1 MSIRAKYRQLP
12 ASLKILSPFLCS
24 FVGLWIVG
32 TFGFCALAFHSLEKS
47 ARVETENLASFWEQ
61 SLDNEQEILN
71 TKVNS
76 LVENRTVLS
85 LLESNA
91 DTQARDLGLL
101 KQQLK
106 VDFIQLTDL
115 RTDNFFSTQIAD
127 ILPTESLLTEVVD
140 QATFK
145 QERYG
150 IILSKNLDTPIL
162 IAYAE
167 IYDPTQAKIAQAVVG
182 KVIDRRLL
190 EELRGR
196 TNLQMILLA
205 EEKIIANTLILD
217 QRQTIDLKIRQDEV
231 AWQRIAGQDYLVKPI
246 NLPTLD
252 GAMLTFAALNTA
264 SQTENAESLLL
275 AIAAIFGILGSSLI
289 WTVTM
294 VSFRATQSL
303 TNRIKSMTEATEKL
317 TKGDAYTHLPV
328 ETDDDIGKLASS
340 FNLMADQL
348 EERDE
353 QLEAKIQELK
363 NTLEELHKTQSQ
375 VVHAE
380 KMSALGQMVAG
391 VAHEVNNP
399 LSFIH
404 GNLPHIQ
411 AYIRDLLQA
420 IAIYEENNIDISDH
434 HQNII
439 NDLDLDFV
447 KEDLPKAVHSIQLGA
462 DRIQTIVKSLRTFS
476 RLDESDY
483 KYVDIHLGI
492 ESTLML
498 LQHRLQALPN
508 CPSITIKTDYAE
520 LPEVECFAGQ
530 LNQVFLSLLT
540 NAIDAIEEK
549 NLGKSLGEVAAQKNT
564 IWIST
569 QVTNDQSIQ
578 VAIAN
583 NGIPLTPELKSR
595 LFEPFF
601 TTKPIGKGTG
611 LGLSMSYQ
619 IIHEVHKGKIW
630 CATTNEQHTIFYIQI
645 PINQGIQ
652 NSVTTTLDPN
662 TDYSYL
668 TE

>member
-12 ASLKILSPFLCS
+12 ASLKLLSPFLGS

-32 TFGFCALAFHSLEKS
+32 TSGFCLLAFNSLERS
-47 ARVETENLASFWEQ
+47 ARIETENLADFWEQ
-61 SLDNEQEILN
+61 SLDNEREILS

-85 LLESNA
+85 FLENRSEAN
-91 DTQARDLGLL
+91 TRNLGLL

-115 RTDNFFSTQIAD
+115 RTSSFFSTPIETT
-127 ILPTESLLTEVVD
+127 LPIESLLAEVAD
-140 QATFK
+140 QQAFEQK
-145 QERYG
+145 KHG
-150 IILSKNLDTPIL
+150 IIFSESLDVAIL
-162 IAYAE
+162 VAYAE
-167 IYDPTQAKIAQAVVG
+167 IYDPTQEKIAHALVG
-182 KVIDRRLL
+182 TVLNRRLL
-190 EELRGR
+190 EQLRGR
-196 TNLQMILLA
+196 TNLQTVLLA
-205 EEKIIANTLILD
+205 DQQVIANTLVLD
-217 QRQTIDLKIRQDEV
+217 QQQSIDLKIQRGKV
-231 AWQRIAGQDYLVKPI
+231 LWQKIAGEDYLVKPI
-246 NLPTLD
+246 ELPTID
-252 GAMLTFAALNTA
+252 GSKLTFAALNTA
-264 SQTENAESLLL
+264 IHTENAETRLL
-275 AIAAIFGILGSSLI
+275 AIATTFGFLGSSLI
-289 WTVTM
+289 LTVTV

-317 TKGDAYTHLPV
+317 TKGDAHIYLPV
-328 ETDDDIGKLASS
+328 ETDDDIGRLASS

-348 EERDE
+348 KERDE

-363 NTLEELHKTQSQ
+363 NTLEKLHKTQAQ

-420 IAIYEENNIDISDH
+420 IAVYEENSIDIPDH
-434 HQNII
+434 HQDII
-439 NDLDLDFV
+439 DDVDLDFV

-483 KYVDIHLGI
+483 KYVDIHLGLD
-492 ESTLML
+492 SALML
-498 LQHRLQALPN
+498 VQHRLNALPN
-508 CPSITIKTDYAE
+508 CPSITIKTDYAD

-549 NLGKSLGEVAAQKNT
+549 NKGKSLGEVSAHVNT
-564 IWIST
+564 IWINT
-569 QVTNDQSIQ
+569 QMVNNQMIQ

-583 NGIPLTPELKSR
+583 NGIPLTPQLKSR

-619 IIHEVHKGKIW
+619 IINEVHQGKIW
-630 CATTNEQHTIFYIQI
+630 CMTTKEQHTIFYIQI
-645 PINQGIQ
+645 PITQAIQ
-652 NSVTTTLDPN
+652 PSITTILDPD

-668 TE
+668 TG

>member
-12 ASLKILSPFLCS
+12 ASLKLLSPFLGV

-32 TFGFCALAFHSLEKS
+32 IFGFCLLAFRSLEKS
-47 ARVETENLASFWEQ
+47 ALAETENLADFWEQ
-61 SLDNEQEILN
+61 SFDGEQEILR

-76 LVENRTVLS
+76 LADNPKILSFLANRS
-85 LLESNA
+85 EA
-91 DTQARDLGLL
+91 QARDLGIL

-115 RTDNFFSTQIAD
+115 KKDSFFSTPID
-127 ILPTESLLTEVVD
+127 SILPTESLLTKGLNGT
-140 QATFK
+140 ASG
-145 QERYG
+145 QEKYG
-150 IILSKNLDTPIL
+150 IILSENLGAALL

-167 IYDPTQAKIAQAVVG
+167 IYDLNQEKIAHVVVG
-182 KVIDRRLL
+182 KVINGRFL
-190 EELRGR
+190 EHLRGH
-196 TNLQMILLA
+196 TSLQTILLA
-205 EEKIIANTLILD
+205 DEEVIANTLVLD
-217 QRQTIDLKIRQDEV
+217 QRQSIALKIRQDEV
-231 AWQRIAGQDYLVKPI
+231 LWKRIAGRDYLVKPI
-246 NLPTLD
+246 KLPTLD
-252 GAMLTFAALNTA
+252 GAILTLAALNMA
-264 SQTENAESLLL
+264 SQTENTESRLL

-289 WTVTM
+289 LTVTM

-303 TNRIKSMTEATEKL
+303 TNRIKSMMDATEKL

-363 NTLEELHKTQSQ
+363 NALDELNKTQAQ

-399 LSFIH
+399 LGFIH

-420 IAIYEENNIDISDH
+420 IAVYEENNIAISNH
-434 HQNII
+434 HQAII
-439 NDLDLDFV
+439 DDLDLDFV

-462 DRIQTIVKSLRTFS
+462 DRIQAIVKSLRIFA

-483 KYVDIHLGI
+483 KCVDIHLGI
-492 ESTLML
+492 ESALML
-498 LQHRLQALPN
+498 VQHRLNALPN
-508 CPSITIKTDYAE
+508 CPSITIKTDYGE
-520 LPEVECFAGQ
+520 LPNIECFAGQ

-549 NLGKSLGEVAAQKNT
+549 NQGKSLEEVADSANT

-569 QVTNDQSIQ
+569 QMVDDQTIQ

-583 NGIPLTPELKSR
+583 NGIPITPEFKSR

-630 CATTNEQHTIFYIQI
+630 CATTSEQNTVFYIRI
-645 PINQGIQ
+645 PITQRH
-652 NSVTTTLDPN
+652 SVVRHPDI
-662 TDYSYL
+662 SS
-668 TE
+668 